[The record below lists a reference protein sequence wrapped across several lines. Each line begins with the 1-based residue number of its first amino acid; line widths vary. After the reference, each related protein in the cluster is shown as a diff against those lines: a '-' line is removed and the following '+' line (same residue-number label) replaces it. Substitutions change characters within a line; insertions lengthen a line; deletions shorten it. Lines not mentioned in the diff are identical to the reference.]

1 MRPWKKWWWENPPK
15 SPWQCL
21 CLTAYK
27 EVVFQGIDIKLV
39 TVWKILKRSFKWDQ
53 SGISSFIRSKVMS
66 KTSKIKRMEEKFND
80 LKNRPKSPQHCS
92 CLTAYNSVV
101 FQWISKKLVTVGKIL
116 KRSFK
121 WDQSGISNFK
131 RLKVISKTRD
141 IVQKRESFMAC
152 TNHPE
157 KNEN

>member
-1 MRPWKKWWWENPPK
+1 
-15 SPWQCL
+15 
-21 CLTAYK
+21 
-27 EVVFQGIDIKLV
+27 
-39 TVWKILKRSFKWDQ
+39 
-53 SGISSFIRSKVMS
+53 MS
-66 KTSKIKRMEEKFND
+66 KTREIKRIEEKFND
-80 LKNRPKSPQHCS
+80 LENRPKSSLHCS
-92 CLTAYNSVV
+92 CLTDYSWVV
-101 FQWISKKLVTVGKIL
+101 FQWISKKLVLVGKIL

-131 RLKVISKTRD
+131 RLKVMSKTRD